1 MPSSW
6 CLAVCFLVK
15 TAAPT
20 GFMLPRDTV
29 RTFSLSY
36 TNAKAGLAS
45 STISAASEHHAMNAE
60 DAARIDNE
68 RMKTDVSLHKVDA
81 SDTDVPLEGA
91 HFRLYRDNGDGA
103 FDPNADTV
111 RYEGTTDE
119 NGAIT
124 FSQLT
129 VGTYFCKRRRLP
141 RAISSTPILAHVMRR
156 CAHPAESRTAFGLS
170 FLFCGPR
177 MTPVFNR
184 AFLFAAHR
192 LMCFRMPTGFPCGPF
207 YTIRC
212 PVQAAASG

>member
-20 GFMLPRDTV
+20 GFVLPRDTV

-68 RMKTDVSLHKVDA
+68 RVKTDVSLHKVDA

-129 VGTYFCKRRRLP
+129 VGTYFLQETKTPAGYQLNTNIGACDAAL
-141 RAISSTPILAHVMRR
+141 RAPDGIKDGFWVV
-156 CAHPAESRTAFGLS
+156 
-170 FLFCGPR
+170 LFCGPQ
-177 MTPVFNR
+177 MTPVSNR

-192 LMCFRMPTGFPCGPF
+192 LTCFRMPTGFPCGPF

-212 PVQAAASG
+212 PVLAAASG